1 MGSTPAPRSLGDE
14 RGVSDNGGMG
24 MGTSRLAAPP
34 SAARPG
40 RAAGPAKPGPPG
52 PSAPQ
57 SVDEHV
63 AGLPAAGLRPLI
75 SGYTGYRQAGV
86 APAVHRG
93 LPSPFLTVIFTLD
106 EPIEITAHPDPRQPG
121 GRYDTLVGGL
131 HTAPALITHDG
142 RQSGIQIG
150 MSPLGARALLG
161 VPAGE
166 LTSLDVEGADVL
178 GSLAAHISER
188 LRGDA
193 DWPRRF
199 EILNEL
205 LLDRA
210 GASAAA
216 TEPGAV
222 PGISREVRY
231 AWQALL
237 RTGGRISVAQLAADT
252 GWSDRHLR
260 SKFRQ
265 EIGLTPK
272 AAARVIRFDRA
283 RRRLISRVRA
293 GGAPDLA
300 ELAADGGYY
309 DQAHLDR
316 EFAALAGCAPT
327 AWLTQEFRYV
337 QAAPDYLV
345 PG

>member
-1 MGSTPAPRSLGDE
+1 M
-14 RGVSDNGGMG
+14 GMG
-24 MGTSRLAAPP
+24 MGTGTSRLAAPRLG
-34 SAARPG
+34 A
-40 RAAGPAKPGPPG
+40 
-52 PSAPQ
+52 SAPPA
-57 SVDEHV
+57 VDENV
-63 AGLPAAGLRPLI
+63 AGLPAAGLRPLV
-75 SGYTGYRQAGV
+75 SWYTGYRQAGV

-93 LPSPFLTVIFTLD
+93 LPSPYLTVIFTLA
-106 EPIEITAHPDPRQPG
+106 EPLEIAAHPDPRQPG

-131 HTAPALITHDG
+131 HTAPALVTHDG

-178 GSLAAHISER
+178 GPLAAEISER
-188 LRGDA
+188 LRETA

-199 EILNEL
+199 EILSGL

-210 GASAAA
+210 GTQA
-216 TEPGAV
+216 GAPAGTV
-222 PGISREVRY
+222 PGISPEVRY

-237 RTGGRISVAQLAADT
+237 RSGGRIGVARLAADT

-260 SKFRQ
+260 AKFRL

-283 RRRLISRVRA
+283 RRRLASRVRA

-316 EFAALAGCAPT
+316 EFAALAGCAPS
-327 AWLTQEFRYV
+327 AWLAEEFRSV
-337 QAAPDYLV
+337 QAAPDHLV

>member
-1 MGSTPAPRSLGDE
+1 MGTGTSQIAEPAP
-14 RGVSDNGGMG
+14 
-24 MGTSRLAAPP
+24 AAA
-34 SAARPG
+34 S
-40 RAAGPAKPGPPG
+40 
-52 PSAPQ
+52 

-63 AGLPAAGLRPLI
+63 TGLPAAGLRPLI
-75 SGYTGYRQAGV
+75 AGYSGYRQAGV

-106 EPIEITAHPDPRQPG
+106 EPLEITAHPDPGQPG

-142 RQSGIQIG
+142 RQSGIQVA

-161 VPAGE
+161 VPAGD
-166 LTSLDVEGADVL
+166 LLSLDVEGADVL
-178 GSLAAHISER
+178 GPLAAEISER
-188 LRGDA
+188 LRDGA

-210 GASAAA
+210 LASADAA
-216 TEPGAV
+216 GIEPGAV

-237 RTGGRISVAQLAADT
+237 RSGGRIGVAQLAADT

-260 SKFRQ
+260 AKFRL

-283 RRRLISRVRA
+283 RRRLARRVRA
-293 GGAPDLA
+293 GGAADLA
-300 ELAADGGYY
+300 ELAAHGGYY

-316 EFAALAGCAPT
+316 EFGALAGCAPT
-327 AWLTQEFRYV
+327 AWLAQEFRSV
-337 QAAPDYLV
+337 QAAPDQLV
-345 PG
+345 AG

>member
-1 MGSTPAPRSLGDE
+1 MGTGTSQIAEPTPA
-14 RGVSDNGGMG
+14 
-24 MGTSRLAAPP
+24 APT
-34 SAARPG
+34 RPTG
-40 RAAGPAKPGPPG
+40 RAAAAARERVGPC
-52 PSAPQ
+52 
-57 SVDEHV
+57 SVDEYV
-63 AGLPAAGLRPLI
+63 AGRPAGGLRPLI
-75 SGYTGYRQAGV
+75 AGYSGYRQAGV

-106 EPIEITAHPDPRQPG
+106 EPLEITAHPDPGQPG

-131 HTAPALITHDG
+131 HTVPALITHDG
-142 RQSGIQIG
+142 RQSGIQIA

-166 LTSLDVEGADVL
+166 LTSLDFEGADVL
-178 GSLAAHISER
+178 GPLAAQISER
-188 LRGDA
+188 LQDAA

-210 GASAAA
+210 LARADAAGTA
-216 TEPGAV
+216 PGAV

-231 AWQALL
+231 AWLALL
-237 RTGGRISVAQLAADT
+237 RSGGRIGVAQLAADT

-260 SKFRQ
+260 ARFRL

-283 RRRLISRVRA
+283 RRRLARRVRA
-293 GGAPDLA
+293 GGAADLA
-300 ELAADGGYY
+300 ELAAQGGYY

-316 EFAALAGCAPT
+316 EFGALAGCAPT
-327 AWLTQEFRYV
+327 AWLAQEFRSV
-337 QAAPDYLV
+337 QAAPDQLV

>member
-1 MGSTPAPRSLGDE
+1 MSGISVAITGTTPAPRSLGE
-14 RGVSDNGGMG
+14 GRELSDNGGMG
-24 MGTSRLAAPP
+24 TGTGSSGLAAPP
-34 SAARPG
+34 PG
-40 RAAGPAKPGPPG
+40 GFGPPAVDEYAAGR
-52 PSAPQ
+52 
-57 SVDEHV
+57 
-63 AGLPAAGLRPLI
+63 PAAGLRPLV
-75 SGYTGYRQAGV
+75 SWYTGYRQAGV
-86 APAVHRG
+86 APALHRG

-106 EPIEITAHPDPRQPG
+106 EPLEIAAHPDPRQPG

-178 GSLAAHISER
+178 GPLAAQISER
-188 LRGDA
+188 LRETA

-199 EILNEL
+199 EILSEL

-210 GASAAA
+210 GAAA
-216 TEPGAV
+216 TSTM
-222 PGISREVRY
+222 PGISPEVRY

-237 RTGGRISVAQLAADT
+237 RSGGRIGVAQLAADT

-260 SKFRQ
+260 AQFRL

-283 RRRLISRVRA
+283 RRRLIGRVRA

-300 ELAADGGYY
+300 GLAADGGYY

-316 EFAALAGCAPT
+316 EFAALAGCAPS
-327 AWLTQEFRYV
+327 AWLAQEFRSV
-337 QAAPDYLV
+337 QAAPDHLV

>member
-1 MGSTPAPRSLGDE
+1 
-14 RGVSDNGGMG
+14 
-24 MGTSRLAAPP
+24 MGTSQVAAPTP
-34 SAARPG
+34 AARP
-40 RAAGPAKPGPPG
+40 AGPA
-52 PSAPQ
+52 
-57 SVDEHV
+57 VDEHV
-63 AGLPAAGLRPLI
+63 AGRPAAGLRPLV
-75 SGYTGYRQAGV
+75 SGYAGYRQAGV

-106 EPIEITAHPDPRQPG
+106 EPLEIIAHPDPGQPG

-150 MSPLGARALLG
+150 MSPLGSRALLG

-178 GSLAAHISER
+178 GPLAAQIQER
-188 LRGDA
+188 LRDGA

-210 GASAAA
+210 RAGADAAG

-237 RTGGRISVAQLAADT
+237 RSGGRIGVAQLAADT

-260 SKFRQ
+260 ARFRL

-283 RRRLISRVRA
+283 RRRLVGRIRA
-293 GGAPDLA
+293 GGAPDLS

-327 AWLTQEFRYV
+327 IWLAREFRYV

-345 PG
+345 AG

>member
-1 MGSTPAPRSLGDE
+1 MGTAPAPRSLGGGWE
-14 RGVSDNGGMG
+14 LSDNGGMG
-24 MGTSRLAAPP
+24 MGTRELAAPTP
-34 SAARPG
+34 ARP
-40 RAAGPAKPGPPG
+40 AE
-52 PSAPQ
+52 SV
-57 SVDEHV
+57 VDEHV
-63 AGLPAAGLRPLI
+63 AGRPAAGLRSLVA
-75 SGYTGYRQAGV
+75 GYTGYRQAGV

-106 EPIEITAHPDPRQPG
+106 EPLEITAHPDPGQPG

-142 RQSGIQIG
+142 RQSGIQVG

-178 GSLAAHISER
+178 GPLAAQISER
-188 LRGDA
+188 LQDAA

-210 GASAAA
+210 RARAAA
-216 TEPGAV
+216 AGGTEPGAV

-237 RTGGRISVAQLAADT
+237 RSGGRIGVAQLAADT

-260 SKFRQ
+260 AKFRL

-283 RRRLISRVRA
+283 RRRLVGRIRA

-327 AWLTQEFRYV
+327 AWLAQEFRYV

-345 PG
+345 AG

>member
-1 MGSTPAPRSLGDE
+1 VG
-14 RGVSDNGGMG
+14 DNGGMG
-24 MGTSRLAAPP
+24 MGTGTSRRAAPRP
-34 SAARPG
+34 AALG
-40 RAAGPAKPGPPG
+40 V
-52 PSAPQ
+52 SAPPT
-57 SVDEHV
+57 VDEHV

-75 SGYTGYRQAGV
+75 SGYAGYRQAGV

-106 EPIEITAHPDPRQPG
+106 DRLEIAAHPDPRQPG

-178 GSLAAHISER
+178 GPLAAEISER
-188 LRGDA
+188 LRETA

-199 EILNEL
+199 EILSGL
-205 LLDRA
+205 LLERA
-210 GASAAA
+210 GAAAG
-216 TEPGAV
+216 TV
-222 PGISREVRY
+222 PGISPEVRY

-237 RTGGRISVAQLAADT
+237 RSGGRIGVAQLAADT

-260 SKFRQ
+260 AKFRL

-283 RRRLISRVRA
+283 RRRLARRVRA

-316 EFAALAGCAPT
+316 EFAALAGCAPS
-327 AWLTQEFRYV
+327 AWLAQEFRSV
-337 QAAPDYLV
+337 QAAPDHLV

>member
-1 MGSTPAPRSLGDE
+1 MGTGTSQIAEPTPAA
-14 RGVSDNGGMG
+14 
-24 MGTSRLAAPP
+24 LA
-34 SAARPG
+34 G
-40 RAAGPAKPGPPG
+40 RAAAEPPG
-52 PSAPQ
+52 RHSA
-57 SVDEHV
+57 DEHV
-63 AGLPAAGLRPLI
+63 AGQPAAGLRPFI
-75 SGYTGYRQAGV
+75 SGYSGYRQAGV

-106 EPIEITAHPDPRQPG
+106 EPLEITAHPDPGQPG

-142 RQSGIQIG
+142 RQSGIQVA

-178 GSLAAHISER
+178 GPLAAEISER
-188 LRGDA
+188 LRDGA

-199 EILNEL
+199 EILDEL

-210 GASAAA
+210 G
-216 TEPGAV
+216 TEPGAG

-231 AWQALL
+231 AWLALL
-237 RTGGRISVAQLAADT
+237 RSGGRIGVAQLAADT

-260 SKFRQ
+260 ARFRL

-283 RRRLISRVRA
+283 RRRLARRVRA
-293 GGAPDLA
+293 GGAADLA
-300 ELAADGGYY
+300 ELAAQGGYY

-316 EFAALAGCAPT
+316 EFGALAGCAPT
-327 AWLTQEFRYV
+327 AWLAQEFRSV
-337 QAAPDYLV
+337 QAAPDHLV
-345 PG
+345 AG

>member
-1 MGSTPAPRSLGDE
+1 MG
-14 RGVSDNGGMG
+14 
-24 MGTSRLAAPP
+24 
-34 SAARPG
+34 
-40 RAAGPAKPGPPG
+40 
-52 PSAPQ
+52 
-57 SVDEHV
+57 VDEYR
-63 AGLPAAGLRPLI
+63 AGVPPAALRPLV
-75 SGYTGYRQAGV
+75 SWYTGYRQAGV

-106 EPIEITAHPDPRQPG
+106 EPLEIAVHPDPRQPG
-121 GRYDTLVGGL
+121 GCYDTLVGGL

-166 LTSLDVEGADVL
+166 LTSLDVEGAAVL
-178 GSLAAHISER
+178 GPLASNISER
-188 LRGDA
+188 LRETA
-193 DWPRRF
+193 DWTRRF
-199 EILNEL
+199 EILSEL

-210 GASAAA
+210 MAGAAT
-216 TEPGAV
+216 TEPGAA
-222 PGISREVRY
+222 PGISREVRH

-237 RTGGRISVAQLAADT
+237 RSGGRISVAQLAADT

-260 SKFRQ
+260 AKFRL

-283 RRRLISRVRA
+283 RRRLASRVRA

-327 AWLTQEFRYV
+327 AWLAREFRYV
-337 QAAPDYLV
+337 QAAPDHLV

>member
-1 MGSTPAPRSLGDE
+1 MGTTPAPRWLGDGRE
-14 RGVSDNGGMG
+14 LSDNGGMG
-24 MGTSRLAAPP
+24 MGMGMDTSRVAAPAP
-34 SAARPG
+34 
-40 RAAGPAKPGPPG
+40 PA
-52 PSAPQ
+52 
-57 SVDEHV
+57 VDEQV

-75 SGYTGYRQAGV
+75 SWYTGYRQAGV

-106 EPIEITAHPDPRQPG
+106 EPLEIAAHPDPGQPG

-178 GSLAAHISER
+178 GPLAAHISER
-188 LRGDA
+188 LKEPA

-210 GASAAA
+210 GAGAGAGAAA

-237 RTGGRISVAQLAADT
+237 RSGGRIGVAQLAADT

-260 SKFRQ
+260 AQFRL

-283 RRRLISRVRA
+283 RRRLTSRVRA

-327 AWLTQEFRYV
+327 AWLAQEFRYV
-337 QAAPDYLV
+337 QAAPDYPV
-345 PG
+345 AG

>member
-1 MGSTPAPRSLGDE
+1 MGT
-14 RGVSDNGGMG
+14 
-24 MGTSRLAAPP
+24 GTSRPAAPSP
-34 SAARPG
+34 AARPG
-40 RAAGPAKPGPPG
+40 GEAGPALPV
-52 PSAPQ
+52 
-57 SVDEHV
+57 VDESV
-63 AGLPAAGLRPLI
+63 AGLPAAGLRPLV
-75 SGYTGYRQAGV
+75 SWYTGYRQAGV

-106 EPIEITAHPDPRQPG
+106 EPLEIAAHPDPGQPG

-178 GSLAAHISER
+178 GPLAAHISER
-188 LRGDA
+188 LREAA

-199 EILNEL
+199 EILSEL

-210 GASAAA
+210 RAGTGA
-216 TEPGAV
+216 TEPGVA

-237 RTGGRISVAQLAADT
+237 RSGGRIGVVQLAAET

-260 SKFRQ
+260 AQFRL

-283 RRRLISRVRA
+283 RRRLTRRVRA

-316 EFAALAGCAPT
+316 EFGALAGCAPT
-327 AWLTQEFRYV
+327 AWLAQEFRYV
-337 QAAPDYLV
+337 QAALDDPV

>member
-1 MGSTPAPRSLGDE
+1 MIVTDFPHMPAENRSRSPGTTPAPRSLGG
-14 RGVSDNGGMG
+14 RGALSDNGGMG
-24 MGTSRLAAPP
+24 TGTSRAAEAAAAVR
-34 SAARPG
+34 AARTV
-40 RAAGPAKPGPPG
+40 
-52 PSAPQ
+52 
-57 SVDEHV
+57 VDEHV
-63 AGLPAAGLRPLI
+63 AGLPAAGLRPFI
-75 SGYTGYRQAGV
+75 SGYTGYRQAGF

-106 EPIEITAHPDPRQPG
+106 DPLEIAAHPDPRQPG
-121 GRYDTLVGGL
+121 GRYGTLVGGL

-142 RQSGIQIG
+142 RQSGIQVA

-166 LTSLDVEGADVL
+166 LASLDVEGADVL
-178 GSLAAHISER
+178 GPLAAEISER
-188 LRGDA
+188 LRGAA
-193 DWPRRF
+193 DWSRRF
-199 EILNEL
+199 EILSQV

-210 GASAAA
+210 GAA
-216 TEPGAV
+216 PQGAG
-222 PGISREVRY
+222 PGISREVGC

-237 RTGGRISVAQLAADT
+237 RSGGRIGVAQLAADT

-260 SKFRQ
+260 AKFRM

-283 RRRLISRVRA
+283 RRRLAGRARA

-300 ELAADGGYY
+300 GLAAEAGYY

-327 AWLTQEFRYV
+327 AWLAGEFRSV
-337 QAAPDYLV
+337 QAAPGSPV
-345 PG
+345 AG

>member
-1 MGSTPAPRSLGDE
+1 MPARP
-14 RGVSDNGGMG
+14 
-24 MGTSRLAAPP
+24 AAP
-34 SAARPG
+34 ARP
-40 RAAGPAKPGPPG
+40 AEPV
-52 PSAPQ
+52 
-57 SVDEHV
+57 VDEHL

-106 EPIEITAHPDPRQPG
+106 DPLEIAAHPDPRQPG

-166 LTSLDVEGADVL
+166 LTSLDFEGADVL
-178 GSLAAHISER
+178 GPLAARISER
-188 LRGDA
+188 LKDSA
-193 DWPRRF
+193 DWSRRF

-210 GASAAA
+210 RTGAAA
-216 TEPGAV
+216 AGTEPGAV

-237 RTGGRISVAQLAADT
+237 RSGGRIGVAQLAADT

-260 SKFRQ
+260 AKFRL

-283 RRRLISRVRA
+283 RRRLVGRVRA

-300 ELAADGGYY
+300 ELAAEGGYY
-309 DQAHLDR
+309 DQSHLDR

-327 AWLTQEFRYV
+327 AWLAREFRYV
-337 QAAPDYLV
+337 QAAPDYPV
-345 PG
+345 AG